1 MTIPACRIFVLALAI
16 AAIPAA
22 VCYGQES
29 ADTTAAARF
38 HSLDAN
44 HDGVL
49 SKYEYDTDAA
59 MAALDSDGNGRI
71 SAAEL
76 QEFLGPE
83 EQGAVSAADRIISS
97 DLDKDGELS
106 DDELRRSL
114 QFRFQWLD
122 KNRDGNVDMAEMKAG
137 LGVPMVGQK

>member
-1 MTIPACRIFVLALAI
+1 MTIPDCRTFVLALALAI
-16 AAIPAA
+16 APAGL
-22 VCYGQES
+22 CYGQDS
-29 ADTTAAARF
+29 AGTAAARF
-38 HSLDAN
+38 QSLDAN
-44 HDGVL
+44 QDGVL
-49 SKYEYDTDAA
+49 SKYEYDADAA
-59 MAALDSDGNGRI
+59 LATLDTDGNGRI

-76 QEFLGPE
+76 QGILGSE
-83 EQGAVSAADRIISS
+83 EQGAVSAADRIVSS

-122 KNRDGNVDMAEMKAG
+122 KNSDGNVDMAEMKNG